1 MNFCTFWRL
10 IFTKFTK
17 FWAPKIA
24 KTAFFELLDSLK
36 MISHKIWMTEK
47 SWNFHTLFLKYCII
61 CFFDFRIQLIIRRP
75 MKIPKPPKL
84 FMMIDMSLI
93 KRLELWLFTMPE
105 LLKIRPN
112 TFAMLKIPKLK
123 LWLLRLSVCERLQ
136 LWKRDPKMLFSRY
149 VRDDSF
155 YRPGQPNCEYTMW
168 KF

>member
-1 MNFCTFWRL
+1 
-10 IFTKFTK
+10 
-17 FWAPKIA
+17 
-24 KTAFFELLDSLK
+24 
-36 MISHKIWMTEK
+36 
-47 SWNFHTLFLKYCII
+47 
-61 CFFDFRIQLIIRRP
+61 
-75 MKIPKPPKL
+75 MKIPKPPKS

-93 KRLELWLFTMPE
+93 KRLELWLFMMPE

-168 KF
+168 KFQDFSATHILREINFGHFEASKTAILTIWAILNFKF